1 MKKKS
6 LIALVLV
13 FSLILGLALTACGRS
28 SGGSGGTKTLESV
41 VASDSELREGIEEAA
56 ARENGLEIKIEGNE
70 LIYVY
75 DLLAIEGADASSLKS
90 DTVRAS
96 LEAGLDEQKSVF
108 GGISKTLED
117 ETKISGI
124 KVTVTYTV
132 GGDVIVSKTYTAAD
146 AD

>member
-6 LIALVLV
+6 LLALVLV

-41 VASDSELREGIEEAA
+41 VASDSDLREGIEEAA
-56 ARENGLEIKIEGNE
+56 AKEKGLEIKIEGNE

-75 DLLAIEGADASSLKS
+75 DLLAIEGADEKDLKN
-90 DTVRAS
+90 DAVKAA

-132 GGDVIVSKTYTAAD
+132 AGEVIVSKTYTAAD

>member
-90 DTVRAS
+90 DTVKAA